1 MKRPILIMLF
11 VLACILVVTK
21 VIKAFNEDVFYKW
34 KGEDGTWNYADEP
47 SSEGHDSEVIKVR
60 TDTNLIQGLKP
71 DENMGGEANKEYDVA
86 PSQNANSQESSSM
99 PAPITVPLEKV
110 HQMIKD
116 AKDVQGL
123 MNSREEDIKRAT
135 GH

>member
-21 VIKAFNEDVFYKW
+21 VIKAFNEEVFYKW

-47 SSEGHDSEVIKVR
+47 SSEGHDSEVIEVR
-60 TDTNLIQGLKP
+60 TDTNLTQGLKP
-71 DENMGGEANKEYDVA
+71 EKEAVAKTDKESNA
-86 PSQNANSQESSSM
+86 TPSQNSKESSSM

-123 MNSREEDIKRAT
+123 INSREEDIKRAT

>member
-21 VIKAFNEDVFYKW
+21 VIKAFNEETFYKW

-47 SSEGHDSEVIKVR
+47 DSGGYDAEVIKVR
-60 TDTNLIQGLKP
+60 TDTNIIKGIKI
-71 DENMGGEANKEYDVA
+71 GKEDGSVTDKELNSA
-86 PSQNANSQESSSM
+86 PEESSSI

-123 MNSREEDIKRAT
+123 INSREEDIKRAT

>member
-21 VIKAFNEDVFYKW
+21 VIKAFNEEVFYKW
-34 KGEDGTWNYADEP
+34 KGEDGTWNYADEAG
-47 SSEGHDSEVIKVR
+47 SEGHDAEVIKVR
-60 TDTNLIQGLKP
+60 TDTNLIQGPKP
-71 DENMGGEANKEYDVA
+71 EEEIRGGADKESNDT
-86 PSQNANSQESSSM
+86 SNQNANSEKSSSI
-99 PAPITVPLEKV
+99 PAPITVPLERV

-123 MNSREEDIKRAT
+123 INSREEEIKRAT
-135 GH
+135 GS